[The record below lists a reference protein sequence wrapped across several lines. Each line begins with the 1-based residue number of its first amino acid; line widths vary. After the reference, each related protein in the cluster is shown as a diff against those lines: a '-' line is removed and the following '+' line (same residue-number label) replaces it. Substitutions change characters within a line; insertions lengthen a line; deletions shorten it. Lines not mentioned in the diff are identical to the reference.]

1 MGVTTSSPRPS
12 GLDVCFGTQL
22 AELGRSSTLPIE
34 EMMREWPLTTACRR
48 LGARIIEARKHR
60 QFGCGKYGNEWQC

>member
-1 MGVTTSSPRPS
+1 MCARDTAG
-12 GLDVCFGTQL
+12 
-22 AELGRSSTLPIE
+22 ELGRSSTLPIE

-48 LGARIIEARKHR
+48 LGARIIEARRRR